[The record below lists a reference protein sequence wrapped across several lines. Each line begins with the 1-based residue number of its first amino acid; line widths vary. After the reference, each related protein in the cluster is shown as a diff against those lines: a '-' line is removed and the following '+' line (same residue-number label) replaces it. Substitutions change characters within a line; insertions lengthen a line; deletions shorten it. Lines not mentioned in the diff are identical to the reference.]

1 MFLSVHNDT
10 EIWRL
15 KLSSEKVSATDQN
28 HFFHEMLGLTKVV
41 VTNVSNLDLTFDS
54 RWNTLSPYQASV
66 VSRMLVTMMMMMEGQ
81 DVNAQ
86 VAIRIFYIGH
96 RTAFL
101 QRTACMHI
109 LLSAGEGNTTGPI
122 DWGMAFHDHLTPEM
136 MSLLKRSSV
145 EVLTGQMHWFFLR
158 LYL

>member
-1 MFLSVHNDT
+1 
-10 EIWRL
+10 
-15 KLSSEKVSATDQN
+15 
-28 HFFHEMLGLTKVV
+28 
-41 VTNVSNLDLTFDS
+41 
-54 RWNTLSPYQASV
+54 
-66 VSRMLVTMMMMMEGQ
+66 MLVTMMMMMMEGQ

-122 DWGMAFHDHLTPEM
+122 D
-136 MSLLKRSSV
+136 
-145 EVLTGQMHWFFLR
+145 
-158 LYL
+158 

>member
-1 MFLSVHNDT
+1 MTTKSDTGQYSQFLRCFFLYT
-10 EIWRL
+10 MIL
-15 KLSSEKVSATDQN
+15 KSEGWNYQVKKFRQN

-66 VSRMLVTMMMMMEGQ
+66 LSRMLVTMMMMMMEGQ

-136 MSLLKRSSV
+136 MRWRV
-145 EVLTGQMHWFFLR
+145 C
-158 LYL
+158 